1 MTATAIIL
9 GLGLLLALAVILPVL
24 TSEEAHKS
32 LEQSRDADESSGS
45 EDREKGPPDIS

>member
-1 MTATAIIL
+1 MTAAAIIL

-32 LEQSRDADESSGS
+32 LEQSRDPAESSGPD
-45 EDREKGPPDIS
+45 DREKTP

>member
-32 LEQSRDADESSGS
+32 LEQSPEADQSNGS
-45 EDREKGPPDIS
+45 DDREKRPPDIS

>member
-45 EDREKGPPDIS
+45 EDREKRPPDVN

>member
-1 MTATAIIL
+1 MIAMAIIL
-9 GLGLLLALAVILPVL
+9 CLGLLLTLAVILPVL

-45 EDREKGPPDIS
+45 DDREERPPDLG